1 VLLPPQSARG
11 ALTPVVEAQELGD
24 PPADAEPGDVC
35 AGQVERVE
43 QAGGVGDE
51 VAQGVLRVVRIHRRG
66 ATGVTQLVADHEP
79 RVRGEAPAELVL
91 PGEHRVADQED
102 RRVGG
107 VAERLDAEV
116 DAVDVDDA
124 LARPLRC
131 LHVGMTHCTPSRVS

>member
-79 RVRGEAPAELVL
+79 RARGEAPQSSSSQVSIELPTRTIGVSAGSPNVSTQRSTPL
-91 PGEHRVADQED
+91 TWTMRSRD
-102 RRVGG
+102 RF
-107 VAERLDAEV
+107 DA
-116 DAVDVDDA
+116 
-124 LARPLRC
+124 
-131 LHVGMTHCTPSRVS
+131 CTSG